1 MTDAEIEAFA
11 DMIHDAAIQ
20 YANGHET
27 DFRPVA
33 RRIAQASRRA
43 ALEEAAQLVSLP
55 ANMSYFWG
63 EAKGAAHC
71 SKHIADEIRAL
82 AVGDKA

>member
-1 MTDAEIEAFA
+1 MSDAEIESFA
-11 DMIHDAAIQ
+11 DFIHDAAIQ

-33 RRIAQASRRA
+33 RRIAEASRRA
-43 ALEEAAQLVSLP
+43 ALEEACEVIMQP

-63 EAKGAAHC
+63 EVTGADHC
-71 SKHIADEIRAL
+71 AEEIAKHIRSLSGPTET
-82 AVGDKA
+82 

>member
-11 DMIHDAAIQ
+11 DFIHDAAIQ

-33 RRIAQASRRA
+33 RRIAEASRHA
-43 ALEEAAQLVSLP
+43 ALEEAAQRCT
-55 ANMSYFWG
+55 AQRKDFFRAEDTAG
-63 EAKGAAHC
+63 EGIEAC
-71 SKHIADEIRAL
+71 ADAIRAL
-82 AVGDKA
+82 AGTET